1 VPDFIRS
8 AANRKPEGFSFLM
21 ATGCLDCLR
30 DWLKLKRTTSVNRDK
45 IAMAIMAGLALIAL
59 LAGITMSSMP
69 KWG

>member
-1 VPDFIRS
+1 
-8 AANRKPEGFSFLM
+8 M
-21 ATGCLDCLR
+21 
-30 DWLKLKRTTSVNRDK
+30 NRDK